1 MTGEPIAFGSHSPL
15 ALEIL
20 RDLGL
25 LEKNQCFLLFFLGGG
40 GGYLTIP
47 EFDCDFQRGEI

>member
-25 LEKNQCFLLFFLGGG
+25 LEKKQCFLLLFYWGGE
-40 GGYLTIP
+40 YLAIP
-47 EFDCDFQRGEI
+47 GFDCDFQRGEI